1 MSSTGEKRRPIEI
14 LDAAPMVWR
23 QWLVV
28 VICILAMALDGY
40 DVMSISLAGAGITQE
55 WGLTKAEL
63 GFLLPLEFIGMAIG
77 LIFIGTLTD
86 LYGRRLV
93 FLLCLIIITVGM
105 AGSGYAFNMETL
117 AASRVFT
124 GLGIG
129 GMMASATALSSE
141 YSNAKNRSLTVIMVA
156 GGYTFGIY
164 LASQFSGMLLEGGDW
179 RSIFT
184 FGAWISFAFIPVVLF
199 LVPESIGFLERRRPK
214 GFEEKLGKTLAQLGH
229 DESFDASAPAA
240 DTEEKISPMRLFEGD
255 TRRIT
260 IIMMICYLGN
270 ILTYYY
276 FVKWMPAAVTD
287 IGYSAIE
294 GTRVLSMISIGGLTG
309 SIAMAVASR
318 VINLKHLMIF
328 CLMGSAISVAA
339 FPFFTGTLTMML
351 IAGTLAG
358 FFLFAVI
365 GGAFGLFAYAFPPAV
380 LGSGVGVVL
389 GTGRGGA
396 VVGPWA
402 GGLLFAAGMSLYVV
416 SPIMALGSFMGAV
429 ALLFLPKKSGSD
441 V

>member
-1 MSSTGEKRRPIEI
+1 MSSQSLRRPSEI
-14 LDAAPMVWR
+14 LDQSPMKGR

-28 VICILAMALDGY
+28 TICILAMALDGY

-77 LIFIGTLTD
+77 LIFIGILTD
-86 LYGRRLV
+86 LYGRRML
-93 FLLCLIIITVGM
+93 FLLCLIIVTLGM

-129 GMMASATALSSE
+129 GMGVAATALSSE

-156 GGYTFGIY
+156 GGFTFGIY
-164 LASQFSGMLLEGGDW
+164 LASQFSGMLLAGGDW

-184 FGAWISFAFIPVVLF
+184 FGAWISLAFIPVVVF
-199 LVPESIGFLERRRPK
+199 LVPESIAFLERRRSA
-214 GFEEKLGKTLAQLGH
+214 GFAEKIGVTLKKIGF
-229 DESFDASAPAA
+229 DEGFDTSAPAA
-240 DTEEKISPMRLFEGD
+240 ETEEKISPMRLFEGE

-287 IGYSAIE
+287 IGYTAVE
-294 GTRVLSMISIGGLTG
+294 GTRVLGMISIGGLTG
-309 SIAMAVASR
+309 SIAMAIASR
-318 VINLKHLMIF
+318 MINLKTLMII
-328 CLMGSAISVAA
+328 CLTGSAVTVAA

-351 IAGTLAG
+351 VAGTLAG

-365 GGAFGLFAYAFPPAV
+365 GGAYGLFAYAFPPAV

-396 VVGPWA
+396 VVGPWV
-402 GGLLFAAGMSLYVV
+402 GGLLFAGGMSLYVV
-416 SPIMALGSFMGAV
+416 SPIMALGSLMGAL
-429 ALLFLPKKSGSD
+429 ALLFLPRQNNVAES
-441 V
+441 

>member
-1 MSSTGEKRRPIEI
+1 MSSQSLRRPSEI
-14 LDAAPMVWR
+14 LDQSPMRGR

-28 VICILAMALDGY
+28 LICILAMALDGY

-86 LYGRRLV
+86 LYGRRMV
-93 FLLCLIIITVGM
+93 FLLCLIIITLGM
-105 AGSGYAFNMETL
+105 AGSGYAYNMETL

-179 RSIFT
+179 RAIFT
-184 FGAWISFAFIPVVLF
+184 FGAWISFAFIPVVVF
-199 LVPESIGFLERRRPK
+199 LVPESIGFLERRRPD
-214 GFEEKLGKTLAQLGH
+214 GFVEKIGTTLEKIGF
-229 DESFDASAPAA
+229 DESFDSSVPAA
-240 DTEEKISPMRLFEGD
+240 EDEEKISPMRLFEGE

-287 IGYSAIE
+287 LGYTAVE
-294 GTRVLSMISIGGLTG
+294 GTRVLGMISIGGLTG
-309 SIAMAVASR
+309 SIAMAFASR
-318 VINLKHLMIF
+318 LVNLKTLMII
-328 CLMGSAISVAA
+328 CLTGSALSVAA
-339 FPFFTGTLTMML
+339 FPFFTSTLSMML
-351 IAGTLAG
+351 AAGTLAG

-396 VVGPWA
+396 VVGPWV
-402 GGLLFAAGMSLYVV
+402 GGLLFAGGMSLYVV
-416 SPIMALGSFMGAV
+416 SPIMAAGSFMGAI
-429 ALLFLPKKSGSD
+429 ALLFLPKQNKVGG
-441 V
+441 

>member
-1 MSSTGEKRRPIEI
+1 MSSQSLRRPSEI
-14 LDAAPMVWR
+14 LDQSPMRGR

-28 VICILAMALDGY
+28 LICILAMALDGY

-86 LYGRRLV
+86 LYGRRMV
-93 FLLCLIIITVGM
+93 FLLCLIIITLGM

-179 RSIFT
+179 RAIFT
-184 FGAWISFAFIPVVLF
+184 FGAWISFAFIPVVVF
-199 LVPESIGFLERRRPK
+199 LVPESIGFLERRRPY
-214 GFEEKLGKTLAQLGH
+214 GFAEKIGTTLEKIGF
-229 DESFDASAPAA
+229 DESFDSSVPAA
-240 DTEEKISPMRLFEGD
+240 EGEEKISPMRLFEGE

-287 IGYSAIE
+287 LGYTAVE
-294 GTRVLSMISIGGLTG
+294 GTRVLGMISIGGLTG
-309 SIAMAVASR
+309 SIAMAFASR
-318 VINLKHLMIF
+318 VVNLKTLMII
-328 CLMGSAISVAA
+328 CLTGSALSVAA
-339 FPFFTGTLTMML
+339 FPFFTGTLSLML
-351 IAGTLAG
+351 AAGTLAG

-396 VVGPWA
+396 VVGPWV
-402 GGLLFAAGMSLYVV
+402 GGLLFAGGMSLYVV
-416 SPIMALGSFMGAV
+416 SPIMAAGSFMGAI
-429 ALLFLPKKSGSD
+429 ALLFLPKQNKVGG
-441 V
+441 